1 VTYYKTKRTTG
12 NTLVKAL
19 DRAFSEYIR
28 LTWANPINGYCKCVT
43 CGSFHHWRDIDCG
56 HYMSRTHKATRW
68 NTINCSPQC
77 KICNRL
83 KGGEQ
88 CAHGMRIDQL
98 HGPGTAERLRVLSK
112 QTAKYPDLLLMKMTV
127 DYREKVKALRKEKGL

>member
-1 VTYYKTKRTTG
+1 MTFYKTKRTTG

-19 DRAFSEYIR
+19 DRTFSEYIR
-28 LTWANPINGYCKCVT
+28 LTYADENGWCRCIT
-43 CGSFHHWRDIDCG
+43 CGDPYHWLNIHNG
-56 HYMSRTHKATRW
+56 HYISRARMATRF
-68 NTINCSPQC
+68 NFNNCHPQC
-77 KICNRL
+77 SRCNVL

-98 HGPGTAERLRVLSK
+98 HGPGTAERLKLLSK

-127 DYREKVKALRKEKGL
+127 DYREKVKALRKEKHL

>member
-1 VTYYKTKRTTG
+1 MTYYKTKRTTG

-28 LTWANPINGYCKCVT
+28 LFWADYQGNCRCVT
-43 CGSFHHWRDIDCG
+43 CGSVHNWRDIDCG
-56 HYMSRTHKATRW
+56 HYVGRTHKATRW
-68 NTINCSPQC
+68 NETNCSPQC

-98 HGPGTAERLRVLSK
+98 HGPGTAERLKLLSK
-112 QTAKYPDLLLMKMTV
+112 QTAKYPDLLLMKLTV
-127 DYREKVKALRKEKGL
+127 DYREKVKALRKEKHL